1 MTGVMSNVV
10 PIILLILFG
19 YIIRIKGLL
28 KAETMI
34 GIKKLVL
41 DISLPAILFSTFL
54 NMNFEKGYFLVILIS
69 FAMLCVFFLIGFFI
83 NKFKALYHPMNPFVS
98 SAFCF
103 GLLGIPLFGTVF
115 GSENLGKI
123 SILGVGNELFC
134 WLVYYNTLELRFNDK
149 KFSIH
154 ILKELFKS
162 PLLISIFVGMI
173 FNILGFAELFRTN
186 ALLIGFYSTI
196 QYIANLGTPL
206 ILLII
211 GFTLRFNKEYTK
223 KSIKFVT
230 IRMIVILVVGYLIKF
245 LIIDKLIVE
254 DRIFNYAYFTF
265 LILPLPF
272 SLPIFSG
279 KHCPEYEELINN
291 TVILSTMLCIL
302 IFIIFILLI

>member
-10 PIILLILFG
+10 PIILLILLG

-28 KAETMI
+28 KEETII

-54 NMNFEKGYFLVILIS
+54 NMHFEKGYFSVIFIS
-69 FAMLCVFFLIGFFI
+69 FAMLCTFFLIGFLI
-83 NKFKALYHPMNPFVS
+83 NKYKPLYHTMNPFIS

-115 GSENLGKI
+115 GMENLGKI

-134 WLVYYNTLELRFNDK
+134 WLIYYNALELGFNDK

-154 ILKELFKS
+154 IIKGLFKS
-162 PLLISIFVGMI
+162 PLLISIFIGI
-173 FNILGFAELFRTN
+173 LFNLLGFADLFKTN
-186 ALLIGFYSTI
+186 AILVGVYTTI

-211 GFTLRFNKEYTK
+211 GFTLKFNKEYTK
-223 KSIKFVT
+223 KSIIFVITRT
-230 IRMIVILVVGYLIKF
+230 IIILGVGYLVKF
-245 LIIDKLIVE
+245 LIIDKLITN
-254 DRIFNYAYFTF
+254 DTLFNYAYFTF

-272 SLPIFSG
+272 SLPIFAS
-279 KHCPEYEELINN
+279 KHCPEYEELVNN
-291 TVILSTMLCIL
+291 TVVLSTILCI
-302 IFIIFILLI
+302 ITFIAFILLI

>member
-19 YIIRIKGLL
+19 YIIRIKGILNE
-28 KAETMI
+28 ETMI

-54 NMNFEKGYFLVILIS
+54 NMNFEKGYFLVIIIS
-69 FAMLCVFFLIGFFI
+69 FAMLCLFFLIGFLI
-83 NKFKALYHPMNPFVS
+83 NKIKPLYHPMNPFVS

-134 WLVYYNTLELRFNDK
+134 WLIYYNFLDFKFNNK
-149 KFSIH
+149 KFSVH
-154 ILKELFKS
+154 LLKELFKS
-162 PLLISIFVGMI
+162 PLLISMSIGII
-173 FNILGFAELFRTN
+173 FNLFGFAELFKTN
-186 ALLIGFYSTI
+186 SFLVGVYTTI

-206 ILLII
+206 ILFII
-211 GFTLRFNKEYTK
+211 GFTLKFNKEYTK
-223 KSIKFVT
+223 KSIKFVL
-230 IRMIVILVVGYLIKF
+230 IRTLIILVIGYLIKF

-254 DRIFNYAYFTF
+254 DTIFNYAYFTF

-272 SLPIFSG
+272 SLPIFAG

-302 IFIIFILLI
+302 TFIIFILLV